1 MPGLYKIVSIRCST
15 SLGAILGRNTFF
27 ARMYKV
33 CLALSVLTSL
43 LLAGCEP
50 PAPPSAADYLGAAYL
65 ANPAELEQ
73 EVDQNGVAFQEKYS
87 GKYIIVIGYVDGIDP
102 DHFSVARKYQY
113 FNKEVG
119 ISVPETA
126 KVGCAVRSDKQSG
139 LSDLREGQ
147 GIIVAGR
154 VDFKAGGIFDPI
166 NLDDCV
172 WVPADG
178 SYTLESARTAIQTT
192 LQ

>member
-1 MPGLYKIVSIRCST
+1 
-15 SLGAILGRNTFF
+15 
-27 ARMYKV
+27 MYKK
-33 CLALSVLTSL
+33 CLTLSLLTSF

-50 PAPPSAADYLGAAYL
+50 PTPPSAADYLGAAYL
-65 ANPAELEQ
+65 ANPAALEQ

-87 GKYIIVIGYVDGIDP
+87 GKYIMVIGYVDGIDP
-102 DHFSVARKYQY
+102 DHFSAAKKYQY
-113 FNKEVG
+113 YNKAVG
-119 ISVPETA
+119 IYVPETA

-147 GIIVAGR
+147 GIIIAGR
-154 VDFKAGGIFDPI
+154 VDFKAGGIFDSI

-178 SYTLESARTAIQTT
+178 SYTLQSARTAMQTM